1 MTAPAS
7 RYVTGRENFPRL
19 KSKLLPKTVPR
30 RTIPKLYHNQIE
42 EVAVGVGVGEA
53 DEEAVGEAL
62 GFGVGVAEGLAVA
75 PFLSPVTI
83 ETLVVPEVAVVA
95 ITF

>member
-30 RTIPKLYHNQIE
+30 RTIPKLYHNQIGVE
-42 EVAVGVGVGEA
+42 VGVEVGDAEGEA
-53 DEEAVGEAL
+53 VEEDV

-83 ETLVVPEVAVVA
+83 ETSVVPEVAVVA
-95 ITF
+95 MTF